1 MRCEVHERESL
12 EQWWRA
18 GTLPGWVCAV
28 VAAACVVT
36 VTVAAAGARVVW
48 EQVGR
53 YVGVNRF
60 HGGNDLAIGLAL
72 AIVVCVAAPGA
83 VSRWVRMAVLLPVLQ
98 LLGMA
103 VAWAY
108 WLYLTAGDR
117 AVWNATR
124 LVENLPLSYVVAE
137 LTLLCSAAG
146 FVIARRRMR
155 EWLHVATMIALVDL
169 LLFGLWLPIV
179 APLVSARWS
188 IPVVLLP
195 PLVAAMLIA
204 WRAHRDRWLFARRG
218 TVFAAAVGVLFC
230 VAAFARLEPSE
241 TALRNY
247 TSFTHV
253 LLATA
258 AVAIAMLV
266 ALATTLH
273 VRTRRARQAIARD
286 ALRLAGTIVTD
297 DIVGRIE
304 ITSWLRGPEL
314 VVGPCSVTT
323 ARGEV
328 LVPGG
333 AELVAHVPP
342 ITTRLAVGESVVVL
356 RGGDR
361 VELAGYV
368 RPAAAGHPFRDAAA
382 DALVPGP
389 GVRIAPTDADRVTGG
404 DVALAVWRPA
414 VAYLLIVTAVAVPGV
429 LTAFTMHGH

>member
-18 GTLPGWVCAV
+18 GTLPSWVCAV

-36 VTVAAAGARVVW
+36 VTVAAAGSRVVW

-60 HGGNDLAIGLAL
+60 HGRNDLAIGLAL
-72 AIVVCVAAPGA
+72 AIIACMVPRGA
-83 VSRWVRMAVLLPVLQ
+83 VSRWVRMAVLLPVVQ

-103 VAWAY
+103 VAWGY
-108 WLYLTAGDR
+108 WLYLTAGEQ

-124 LVENLPLSYVVAE
+124 LVERLALSYVVAYLVAAYI
-137 LTLLCSAAG
+137 LTGCA
-146 FVIARRRMR
+146 IARRRRR
-155 EWLHVATMIALVDL
+155 EWLHVATMIALVHL
-169 LLFGLWLPIV
+169 LLFGLWLPI
-179 APLVSARWS
+179 AAALVPARWS
-188 IPVVLLP
+188 ILAVFMPS
-195 PLVAAMLIA
+195 LVGASVIA
-204 WRAHRDRWLFARRG
+204 WRAHRDRWLFLRRG
-218 TVFAAAVGVLFC
+218 KVFAIVVCVLVFAAVY
-230 VAAFARLEPSE
+230 ARLEPSDA
-241 TALRNY
+241 ALRSY

-266 ALATTLH
+266 ALAAALYL
-273 VRTRRARQAIARD
+273 RARRARRAMARD
-286 ALRLAGTIVTD
+286 PLRRTGRVVTD
-297 DIVGRIE
+297 DDAELVGRIE

-314 VVGPCSVTT
+314 VVGACSVATD
-323 ARGEV
+323 AGEV

-333 AELVAHVPP
+333 AELVAHIPP
-342 ITTRLAVGESVVVL
+342 ITTRLAVGEAVVAL

-368 RPAAAGHPFRDAAA
+368 RPAAGHPFRDAA

-389 GVRIAPTDADRVTGG
+389 GVRIAPTGADRARG
-404 DVALAVWRPA
+404 DVALSVWRPA
-414 VAYLLIVTAVAVPGV
+414 VAYLLIVTAVALPGLV
-429 LTAFTMHGH
+429 TAFSR